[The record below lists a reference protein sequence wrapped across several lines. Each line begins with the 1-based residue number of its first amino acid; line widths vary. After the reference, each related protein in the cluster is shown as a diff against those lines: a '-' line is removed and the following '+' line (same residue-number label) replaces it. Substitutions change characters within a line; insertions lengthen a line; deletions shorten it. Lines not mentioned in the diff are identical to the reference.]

1 MSDAAPVRAVLLDAF
16 GTLLHLDAP
25 APRLRLLLKE
35 RLELAVTEAQASAA
49 LAAEIAYY
57 RAHMAQGSDA
67 RRVADLHQRCAEV
80 LRAALPVSPTLQ
92 AADAQTIVSLLLD
105 CLRFRAY
112 PEVSETLAQL
122 RGGGLRLVVVS
133 NWDATLDSVLQRV
146 GLLGAVDGVVSSA
159 VAGAAKPDPHPLRL
173 GLEIAGV
180 GAAEAIHV
188 GDGVEED
195 VRGAIAAGIRPVL
208 LDRERHGQGEHPR
221 REPQLEVPRIATLD
235 QLVTLVGL

>member
-1 MSDAAPVRAVLLDAF
+1 MSEAAPVRAVLLDAF
-16 GTLLHLDAP
+16 GTLLHLDSP
-25 APRLRLLLKE
+25 APLLRLLLKE

-67 RRVADLHQRCAEV
+67 RTLADLHLRCAEV
-80 LRAALPVSPTLQ
+80 LRAALPVSPALQ
-92 AADAQTIVSLLLD
+92 SAGAQTIVSLLL
-105 CLRFRAY
+105 
-112 PEVSETLAQL
+112 
-122 RGGGLRLVVVS
+122 RGAGLRLVVVS
-133 NWDATLDSVLQRV
+133 NWDATLESVLERV
-146 GLLGAVDGVVSSA
+146 GLLDAVDGVVSSA

-188 GDGVEED
+188 GDDVDED

-208 LDRERHGQGEHPR
+208 LDRGRHGQGERPG